1 MKYARYYYI
10 SCGFL
15 LVFAGM
21 AKLVSGTG
29 RVHVLNVYDPLLR
42 VPYRYL
48 FLVAG
53 GLELLVAFYCFF
65 GSNVRLKALLV
76 ACLATTFVIYRIG
89 LVAIHYQ
96 YPCPCLGTLTTALHV
111 PTYKADLA
119 MKVVL
124 AYLAVGS
131 YVTLLWLWV
140 RQRKQSG
147 SVFPD
152 LAKSAE

>member
-1 MKYARYYYI
+1 MKYARYFLI
-10 SCGFL
+10 GCGCLLFL
-15 LVFAGM
+15 TGA
-21 AKLVSGTG
+21 AKVVNAMGAA
-29 RVHVLNVYDPLLR
+29 HVLNVRDPLLQ

-48 FLVAG
+48 FLLAG
-53 GLELLVAFYCFF
+53 GLELVISIYCFF
-65 GSNVRLKALLV
+65 GNNVWLKSQLV

-96 YPCPCLGTLTTALHV
+96 YPCPCLGTLTATLHI
-111 PTYKADLA
+111 PAYKADSA

-124 AYLAVGS
+124 VYLVIGS

-147 SVFPD
+147 TVLTASH
-152 LAKSAE
+152 